1 MRDHRTGLAHQLL
14 HDGQGARTARRKA
27 GPHAP
32 PGLAA
37 DKEAGQ

>member
-1 MRDHRTGLAHQLL
+1 MRDHRTRLAGQLL
-14 HDGQGARTARRKA
+14 HERQAARTARRQA